1 MDKRFRIVFK
11 GELLPGHDPEVIRQ
25 RASRRLGANP
35 AQTDRLFSGQTV
47 ILKRGVDMDVA
58 KRYAIELRELGMRIL
73 VEPEAAAAPP
83 ATPAPEAPADATRY
97 RICFAG
103 SVLEGFTRDAVM
115 QAAADRLRASP
126 PQLAQMF
133 SGRKTVIKKDLD
145 AEQARRYAA
154 RLQSIG
160 MRVVAEM
167 HPDAA
172 TTSSAPVAR
181 PAVPPVSTPI
191 RVQEQRPEP
200 AALTATSRDIHEI
213 MRQQQSLSATEV
225 HQPLSRFDDGAD
237 MTATQVEMN
246 LTQTMVDHDLI
257 ATNQNL
263 PDLEKTELAGQAY
276 LNALIHD
283 ETNLPPPS
291 FATATATAPIRVEME
306 RTALT
311 PHTFRKALLE
321 AETTI
326 AIPRPGSLDT
336 PQPLTTPVT
345 AKDSTDSTVVN
356 PPRSFVAPK
365 PPVEIVSLVL
375 RQCTACGAQ
384 QAQGRYCV
392 HCGCELPRLLPE
404 PAHPIVISTPA
415 PPPTM
420 RDTASDELI
429 ADAPE
434 SRQGRPGIAPQR
446 LVLPGIAL
454 LGLVCL
460 AAWGL
465 LR

>member
-1 MDKRFRIVFK
+1 MDKRYRIVFK
-11 GELLPGHDPEVIRQ
+11 GELLPGHDPQVIRQ

-73 VEPEAAAAPP
+73 VEPEPALAQP
-83 ATPAPEAPADATRY
+83 ATPAADTPRY

-103 SVLEGFTRDAVM
+103 SVLEGFTREAVM
-115 QAAADRLRASP
+115 EAAADRLRATP

-160 MRVVAEM
+160 MRVVAEAQ
-167 HPDAA
+167 PGAANTTPAAA
-172 TTSSAPVAR
+172 TKQAT
-181 PAVPPVSTPI
+181 PAVTTPI

-200 AALTATSRDIHEI
+200 SALTATSRNIHEI

-225 HQPLSRFDDGAD
+225 HQPLRRFEDGAD

-276 LNALIHD
+276 LNALIRD

-291 FATATATAPIRVEME
+291 FATVTATTPIRAELE
-306 RTALT
+306 KTALT
-311 PHTFRKALLE
+311 PHTFRNALLE

-326 AIPRPGSLDT
+326 AIPRPGNLNAAQSLSA
-336 PQPLTTPVT
+336 PVA
-345 AKDSTDSTVVN
+345 AKDPADSTLVN
-356 PPRSFVAPK
+356 PPRPIVAAK

-375 RQCTACGAQ
+375 RQCVACGAQ

-404 PAHPIVISTPA
+404 PAHPIVISTPQA
-415 PPPTM
+415 AQPREAEPP
-420 RDTASDELI
+420 I
-429 ADAPE
+429 ADVPYPPK
-434 SRQGRPGIAPQR
+434 GRPGIAPQR
-446 LVLPGIAL
+446 LLLPGVAL